1 MAIYSTS
8 YTENI
13 NSPGGNPNTKATKG
27 IPASTGI
34 TSFPENLIGDKGDGH
49 FIQFFVN
56 EQDNAKVDFQGGG
69 SGFTSMPAGAGAT
82 QVSVKRAPTKRL
94 LESIALYM
102 PAQVA
107 LNQKSNYGEIEIG
120 SAVAAAL
127 NAQKGAASEEGF
139 FNSVG
144 GALSGLGDAA
154 AESAVAGFRKA
165 VDVGASGAKAAF
177 ELRSGTVLNNR
188 LETVFEGVEKR
199 EFSFQFRFLPR
210 SENEAKTVDRIVN
223 IFRFYM
229 APSFGGDPSSSRT
242 FIVPATFNIQ
252 YHYSGGQNMF
262 LNKIG
267 ECVLQNMDVT
277 FGGERPQFFRPT
289 KGVNGDGAPPVET
302 NITLNFKELE
312 LMTREKIREGF

>member
-1 MAIYSTS
+1 MTVE
-8 YTENI
+8 YTESV

-27 IPASTGI
+27 IPVSTSI

-56 EQDNAKVDFQGGG
+56 EQDNAKVNFQGGG
-69 SGFTSMPAGAGAT
+69 SGNRTSMPAGAGAT
-82 QVSVKRAPTKRL
+82 QVSVKRAPVKRL

-102 PAQVA
+102 PAQVS
-107 LNQKSNYGEIEIG
+107 LNQKSNYGEVEIG

-139 FNSVG
+139 FSSVG
-144 GALSGLGDAA
+144 GALSGIGESMM
-154 AESAVAGFRKA
+154 ESAVANARKA
-165 VDVGASGAKAAF
+165 FDVGAAGAKAAF
-177 ELRSGTVLNNR
+177 ELRSGMVLNNR
-188 LETVFEGVEKR
+188 LETVFEGIEKR

-229 APSFGGDPSSSRT
+229 APSFAGDDPSSSRT
-242 FIVPATFNIQ
+242 FIVPATFNVQ

-267 ECVLQNMDVT
+267 ECVLTNMDVT

-289 KGVNGDGAPPVET
+289 TGVNGEGAPPVET

>member
-1 MAIYSTS
+1 MSTS
-8 YTENI
+8 YSETENT
-13 NSPGGNPNTKATKG
+13 PGGNPNTKPTNA
-27 IPASTGI
+27 IPASTSI

-120 SAVAAAL
+120 SAVASAL

-139 FNSVG
+139 FSSVG

-154 AESAVAGFRKA
+154 AESAVAGFRKS
-165 VDVGASGAKAAF
+165 VDVGAAGAKAAF

-210 SENEAKTVDRIVN
+210 SENEAQTVDRIVN

-277 FGGERPQFFRPT
+277 FGGERPQFFKPT
-289 KGVNGDGAPPVET
+289 SGVNGEGAPPVET

>member
-1 MAIYSTS
+1 MSQSNTLDVQ
-8 YTENI
+8 
-13 NSPGGNPNTKATKG
+13 GGNPNTKATKG
-27 IPASTGI
+27 IPATTGI

-102 PAQVA
+102 PAQVS

-120 SAVAAAL
+120 NAVAAAL
-127 NAQKGAASEEGF
+127 AGAKGGATAEEGF
-139 FNSVG
+139 FNTVG
-144 GALSGLGDAA
+144 GVLSGVGGSMS
-154 AESAVAGFRKA
+154 ESATAALRKA

-177 ELRSGTVLNNR
+177 ELQSGTVLNNR

-229 APSFGGDPSSSRT
+229 APSFGGDPSTSRT

-267 ECVLQNMDVT
+267 ECVLTNMDVT
-277 FGGERPQFFRPT
+277 FGGERPQFFKPT
-289 KGVNGDGAPPVET
+289 SGVNGDGAPPVET

-312 LMTREKIREGF
+312 LMTREKIKEGF

>member
-1 MAIYSTS
+1 MSVS
-8 YTENI
+8 FTERV
-13 NSPGGNPNTKATKG
+13 NSPSGNPNTKATNG
-27 IPASTGI
+27 IPVSTGI

-102 PAQVA
+102 PAQVS

-144 GALSGLGDAA
+144 GALAGLGDAA
-154 AESAVAGFRKA
+154 AESAVAGFRTA
-165 VDVGASGAKAAF
+165 VAVGASGAKAAV
-177 ELRSGTVLNNR
+177 ELRSGMVLNNR

-229 APSFGGDPSSSRT
+229 APSFAGDPSSSRT
-242 FIVPATFNIQ
+242 FIVPATFNVQ

-267 ECVLQNMDVT
+267 ECVLTNMDVT
-277 FGGERPQFFRPT
+277 FGGERPQFFKPT
-289 KGVNGDGAPPVET
+289 SGVNGEGAPPVET

>member
-1 MAIYSTS
+1 MSVS
-8 YTENI
+8 FTERV
-13 NSPGGNPNTKATKG
+13 NSPSGNPNTKATNG
-27 IPASTGI
+27 IPVSTGI

-102 PAQVA
+102 PAQVS

-144 GALSGLGDAA
+144 GALAGLGDAA

-165 VDVGASGAKAAF
+165 GDVGASGAKAAF
-177 ELRSGTVLNNR
+177 ELRSGMVLNNR

-229 APSFGGDPSSSRT
+229 APSFAGDPSSSRT
-242 FIVPATFNIQ
+242 FIVPATFNVQ

-267 ECVLQNMDVT
+267 ECVLTNMDVT
-277 FGGERPQFFRPT
+277 FGGERPQFFKPT
-289 KGVNGDGAPPVET
+289 SGVNGEGAPPVET

>member
-1 MAIYSTS
+1 MTVE
-8 YTENI
+8 YTESV

-27 IPASTGI
+27 IPASTSI

-102 PAQVA
+102 PAQVS

-127 NAQKGAASEEGF
+127 NAKKGAASEEGF
-139 FNSVG
+139 FSTIG
-144 GALSGLGDAA
+144 GALSGLGASIG
-154 AESAVAGFRKA
+154 ESAVANARKA
-165 VDVGASGAKAAF
+165 LDQGATGAKAAF
-177 ELRSGTVLNNR
+177 ELRSGMVLNNR

-229 APSFGGDPSSSRT
+229 APSFAGDDPSSSRT

-252 YHYSGGQNMF
+252 YHFSGGENMF

-289 KGVNGDGAPPVET
+289 TGVNGEGAPPVET

>member
-1 MAIYSTS
+1 M
-8 YTENI
+8 
-13 NSPGGNPNTKATKG
+13 TKG
-27 IPASTGI
+27 IPTSTSI

-69 SGFTSMPAGAGAT
+69 SGNRTSMPAGAGAT
-82 QVSVKRAPTKRL
+82 QVSVKRAPVKRL

-102 PAQVA
+102 PAQVS

-127 NAQKGAASEEGF
+127 AGAKGGATAEEGF
-139 FNSVG
+139 FNTVG
-144 GALSGLGDAA
+144 GVLSGVGGSMSETATAA
-154 AESAVAGFRKA
+154 LRKWLIL
-165 VDVGASGAKAAF
+165 VLLVRKLPF
-177 ELRSGTVLNNR
+177 ELQSGTVLNNR

-210 SENEAKTVDRIVN
+210 SEDELKQLTALLTSSDFVP
-223 IFRFYM
+223 
-229 APSFGGDPSSSRT
+229 PSFWGEDPSTSRT
-242 FIVPATFNIQ
+242 FIVPSTFNIE

-267 ECVLQNMDVT
+267 ECVLTNMDVT

>member
-1 MAIYSTS
+1 MSVS
-8 YTENI
+8 LTERV
-13 NSPGGNPNTKATKG
+13 NSPGGNPNTKATNG
-27 IPASTGI
+27 IPVSTGI

-69 SGFTSMPAGAGAT
+69 SGNRTSMPAGAGAT
-82 QVSVKRAPTKRL
+82 QVSVKRAPVKRL

-102 PAQVA
+102 PAQVS

-127 NAQKGAASEEGF
+127 AGAKGGATAEEGF
-139 FNSVG
+139 FNTVG
-144 GALSGLGDAA
+144 GVLSGVGGSMSETATAA
-154 AESAVAGFRKA
+154 LRKA
-165 VDVGASGAKAAF
+165 VDTGASGAKAAF
-177 ELRSGTVLNNR
+177 ELQSGTVLNNR

-229 APSFGGDPSSSRT
+229 APSFGGEDPSTSRT
-242 FIVPATFNIQ
+242 FIVPSTFNIE

-267 ECVLQNMDVT
+267 ECVLTNMDVT
-277 FGGERPQFFRPT
+277 FGGERPQFFKPT
-289 KGVNGDGAPPVET
+289 SGVNGDGAPPVET

-312 LMTREKIREGF
+312 LMTREKIKEGF